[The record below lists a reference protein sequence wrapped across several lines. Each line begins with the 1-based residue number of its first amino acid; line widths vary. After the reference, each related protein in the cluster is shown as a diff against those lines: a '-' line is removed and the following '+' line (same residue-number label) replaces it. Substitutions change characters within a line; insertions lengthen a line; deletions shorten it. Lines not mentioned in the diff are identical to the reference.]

1 MGTVDNLLKKLSEII
16 GVGRQRESNIVS
28 KEELDEEY
36 FNFFRTFGSIFIV
49 GAYVGFKRHMLSR
62 KLDNIIGMLLR
73 RKLFSEILSKNYSL
87 FIGKNI
93 NASTVT
99 QKTVTNVELV
109 TTDLMMIFTSF
120 TRSASFAGVGS
131 VMMIYYLPQFTLM
144 TTCLLGALAV
154 SAKWFNSK
162 VYEASKKRTESMTH
176 LSSFVGD

>member
-1 MGTVDNLLKKLSEII
+1 MNKIQEKNSELDGDKDKLEDIEDDEVGTIDKILNKISQII
-16 GVGRQRESNIVS
+16 GVGRPRASNIIS

-36 FNFFRTFGSIFIV
+36 FNFFRTFGTIFV
-49 GAYVGFKRHMLSR
+49 LGAYVGFKRHMLSR
-62 KLDNIIGMLLR
+62 KLDNIIAMLLR

-131 VMMIYYLPQFTLM
+131 VMMVYYLP
-144 TTCLLGALAV
+144 
-154 SAKWFNSK
+154 
-162 VYEASKKRTESMTH
+162 
-176 LSSFVGD
+176 